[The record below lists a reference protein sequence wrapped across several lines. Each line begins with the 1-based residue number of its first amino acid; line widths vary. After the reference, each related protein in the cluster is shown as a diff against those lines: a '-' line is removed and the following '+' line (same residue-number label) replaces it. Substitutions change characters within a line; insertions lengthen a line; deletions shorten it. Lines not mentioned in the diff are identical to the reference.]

1 MTAVLA
7 RAVAVR
13 LVRTPRAWV
22 APGAWL
28 ALALVLAVAS
38 RTSVHGASNL
48 LPGSVGNLVLPLLA
62 FAAVSAV
69 VGEGGMRRAASGL
82 VALGAEPSAAAL
94 STSGVAVGLAAS
106 LGALA
111 ASLGALLAHGTSDP
125 PLWLDVPLSFVV
137 GALGGAA
144 YAALFCAGASVM
156 GGALRGIL
164 LVADFVLGTE
174 AGPLGA
180 LFPRAHLLALLGGE
194 KAFDLSRRVSS
205 VALVAL
211 ALVYLALVVRL
222 TRRRV

>member
-1 MTAVLA
+1 MISVLA
-7 RAVAVR
+7 RAVALR
-13 LVRTPRAWV
+13 LVRTPRAWL

-38 RTSVHGASNL
+38 RSSVHGASNL
-48 LPGSVGNLVLPLLA
+48 LPGSVGNIVLPLLA

-69 VGEGGMRRAASGL
+69 VGEGGMRRATSGL
-82 VALGAEPSAAAL
+82 VALGADPAAAAL
-94 STSGVAVGLAAS
+94 STSGVAIAASAS

-111 ASLGALLAHGTSDP
+111 ASLGVLFAHGASDP
-125 PLWLDVPLSFVV
+125 PLLLDVPISFVV
-137 GALGGAA
+137 GGLGGAA

-174 AGPLGA
+174 GGALGA

-211 ALVYLALVVRL
+211 ALVYLALVARL
-222 TRRRV
+222 TRRKA